1 MIFHSGYALLP
12 NHFFRRRTLKSVN
25 HVITQSVNHVGL
37 DTKAAPTA
45 HEFAVCVITK
55 RPPVG
60 APCGRPPDLRC
71 NIVPFQ
77 RLAALAS
84 LCDAGRPKA
93 APTAQLF
100 AGAPFL
106 SF

>member
-45 HEFAVCVITK
+45 AEADTQMIVI
-55 RPPVG
+55 
-60 APCGRPPDLRC
+60 
-71 NIVPFQ
+71 
-77 RLAALAS
+77 AAYA
-84 LCDAGRPKA
+84 AG
-93 APTAQLF
+93 TISVVSQ
-100 AGAPFL
+100 
-106 SF
+106 